1 MRILPNPLQGA
12 TNRTSD
18 TKHWLRQRLT
28 AAMLVP
34 LSILFATL
42 VFWLTG
48 ESHSTVTSKLRTP
61 IVGIPMLFLIIL
73 GLYHFK
79 LGMQVILE
87 DYIHTD
93 WLKTTSVSAV
103 TLISIALA
111 FGCALSLLS
120 LMFEL

>member
-1 MRILPNPLQGA
+1 
-12 TNRTSD
+12 
-18 TKHWLRQRLT
+18 
-28 AAMLVP
+28 
-34 LSILFATL
+34 
-42 VFWLTG
+42 
-48 ESHSTVTSKLRTP
+48 
-61 IVGIPMLFLIIL
+61 MLFLIIL